1 MQNVFADPFG
11 IEVAVLQC
19 ISCNRD
25 KCIVEVAYLKKKAYD
40 VIQASEA
47 HHSESFDMRYAA
59 RVSEGSVLS
68 RILKRTYEQTEL

>member
-1 MQNVFADPFG
+1 M
-11 IEVAVLQC
+11 
-19 ISCNRD
+19 
-25 KCIVEVAYLKKKAYD
+25 KKKAYD

-68 RILKRTYEQTEL
+68 RILKERNIRAKRTLIFVS

>member
-1 MQNVFADPFG
+1 M
-11 IEVAVLQC
+11 
-19 ISCNRD
+19 
-25 KCIVEVAYLKKKAYD
+25 KKKAYD

-68 RILKRTYEQTEL
+68 RILKRTYEQSEL